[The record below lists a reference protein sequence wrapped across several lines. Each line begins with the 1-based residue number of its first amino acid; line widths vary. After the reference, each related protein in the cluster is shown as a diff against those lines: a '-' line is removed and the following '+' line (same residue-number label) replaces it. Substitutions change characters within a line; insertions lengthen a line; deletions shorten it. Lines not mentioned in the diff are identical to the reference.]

1 MIFDV
6 VAIEHLDLGSDF
18 DGAATVFDDVSGLS
32 SLTQALME
40 DGFDKKEIM
49 AIMESSVL
57 RVLR

>member
-1 MIFDV
+1 M
-6 VAIEHLDLGSDF
+6 AIEHVDLGSDF